1 MDILPRG
8 KYFYLDD
15 AQKGGIISGLPQR
28 TILGPILYNLFLMTS
43 FISFYWQL
51 PIILQMTTLLLAL
64 VKQFKN

>member
-15 AQKGGIISGLPQR
+15 AQKGAIISGLPQG

-43 FISFYWQL
+43 FISFY
-51 PIILQMTTLLLAL
+51 
-64 VKQFKN
+64 

>member
-43 FISFYWQL
+43 FISFY
-51 PIILQMTTLLLAL
+51 
-64 VKQFKN
+64 